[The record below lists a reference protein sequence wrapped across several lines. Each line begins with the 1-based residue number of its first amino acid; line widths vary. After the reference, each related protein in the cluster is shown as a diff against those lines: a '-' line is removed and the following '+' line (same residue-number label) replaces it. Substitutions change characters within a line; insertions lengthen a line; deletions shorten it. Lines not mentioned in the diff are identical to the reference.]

1 MNISD
6 FEIGKVYKRDDL
18 ISAFGGSFMRGMNIC
33 KKTNTLVL
41 ISKHTKHR
49 QYGDQLSNNSE
60 QIVYTGEGLKGDQT
74 MTGANKALYYA
85 RENNIPVHL
94 FVVFKE
100 TQYTYYGLVNLS
112 DEPYFD
118 IENDIEGKP
127 RKVIRFNLVRNSA
140 YALLTESEMLS
151 QYSTGSVTP
160 MEKPVYQVVGAAILD
175 EDGKILCAQR
185 GYGSLMGKWEFPG
198 GKIEPG
204 ESDKEALKREI
215 KEELNIDIEVYDLVD
230 ESYNE
235 YKDFNVNLKV
245 YKCKQIGGQIKD
257 EEHQALKWSSVEELE
272 DIDWADADKPI
283 VESYLDSLPAKIDDE
298 VHYDYFQ
305 AEAVKKSDRELVR
318 EVQDYEK
325 SQRAKQRSGNA
336 AELAVL
342 LYERSKL
349 DNIGRPDLADKV
361 RQVSKESS
369 DLGYDVLSFEVV
381 EGGLVKEVHIEV
393 KSAKV
398 SNKYIEFFISENELN
413 KFKNDDRHRIYCL
426 FKVGRNYKLHEVNK
440 TNFFNNNYLTPMTYR
455 VRIRVAE

>member
-18 ISAFGGSFMRGMNIC
+18 ISAYGGSFMRGMNIC

-49 QYGDQLSNNSE
+49 QYGDQLSNSSDL
-60 QIVYTGEGLKGDQT
+60 IVYTGEGLKGDQT

-85 RENNIPVHL
+85 RENNVPVHL

-100 TQYTYYGLVNLS
+100 MQYTYYGLVNLS
-112 DEPYFD
+112 GEPYIE
-118 IENDIEGKP
+118 IENDIEGNP
-127 RKVIRFNLVRNSA
+127 RKVFRFNLVRNSA
-140 YALLTESEMLS
+140 FAVLTESELLS
-151 QYSTGSVTP
+151 QYSAGTVTP
-160 MEKPVYQVVGAAILD
+160 MEKPVVQVVGAAIID
-175 EDGKILCAQR
+175 ENGKVLCAQR
-185 GYGSLMGKWEFPG
+185 GYGPLIGKWEFPG
-198 GKIEPG
+198 GKIESG
-204 ESDKEALKREI
+204 ETDREALKREI
-215 KEELNIDIEVYDLVD
+215 KEELDIDIEVYDLID

-235 YKDFNVNLKV
+235 YKNYNVNLKV
-245 YKCKQIGGQIKD
+245 YKCKKVSGEIHD
-257 EEHQALKWSSVEELE
+257 TEHQALKWLSSDELE

-283 VESYLDSLPAKIDDE
+283 VETYLDSLPAKIDDK
-298 VHYDYFQ
+298 VNYDYFEAQ
-305 AEAVKKSDRELVR
+305 AVKKSDKELLR
-318 EVQDYEK
+318 EVQDYER
-325 SQRAKQRSGNA
+325 SQRAKQKSGNA

-369 DLGYDVLSFEVV
+369 DYGYDILSYEVV
-381 EGGLVKEVHIEV
+381 EGGLVNEIHIEV

-398 SNKYIEFFISENELN
+398 SNKYIEFFISENELE
-413 KFKNDDRHRIYCL
+413 KFKNNDKNRIYCL